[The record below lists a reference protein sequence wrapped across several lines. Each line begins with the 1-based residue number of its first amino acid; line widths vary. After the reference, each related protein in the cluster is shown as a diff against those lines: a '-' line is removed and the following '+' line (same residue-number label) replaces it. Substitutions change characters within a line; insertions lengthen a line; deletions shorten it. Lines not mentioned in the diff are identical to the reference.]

1 MATKKLPKTLAENAK
16 RKADAARARLLAQA
30 REDVALIKR
39 RKQEI
44 TEAFYDIGEALLRL
58 RKDPIPKLL
67 GFDGFGELCSKGL
80 GVAPSTAN
88 DLIAVVTRVSR
99 RDALKW
105 GKEKSLALV
114 ALADATPAEDD
125 PRAIDAKALKGVDPD
140 KASVRELKALAKAE
154 RTTGKKKGAVSRGRT
169 SSPEE
174 RRTAAAI
181 QAALRKA
188 GVKTATVSAVATRP
202 GAESNVRIEGVPFAA
217 LSLLK
222 RALPAR

>member
-1 MATKKLPKTLAENAK
+1 MATKKLPKTLALNAK
-16 RKADAARARLLAQA
+16 KKADAARARLLAQA

-67 GFDGFGELCSKGL
+67 GFDGFGQLCSKGL

-88 DLIAVVTRVSR
+88 ELIAVVTRVSR

-114 ALADATPAEDD
+114 ALADATPAADN
-125 PRAIDAKALKGVDPD
+125 PKAIDAKALRGLDPAE
-140 KASVRELKALAKAE
+140 ASVRELKALAKAE
-154 RTTGKKKGAVSRGRT
+154 RTTSKKNGAASRGRT
-169 SSPEE
+169 SSPGE
-174 RRTAAAI
+174 RRAAAEI
-181 QAALRKA
+181 QAALREL
-188 GVKTATVSAVATRP
+188 GVKTASVSAVATRP
-202 GAESNVRIEGVPFAA
+202 GTESNVRIEGVPFTA
-217 LSLLK
+217 LPLLR
-222 RALPAR
+222 RALPPR